1 MKRQSIAAREVLLIV
16 SLMSALTVPAIVG
29 AQTMDQ
35 YYAQPPFVG
44 EQVKPN
50 ILILMDNSGSMSER
64 ACFSLNCGTPTPP
77 STSFFGATTYNGCL
91 TR

>member
-1 MKRQSIAAREVLLIV
+1 MKRPSIAAREVLLIV
-16 SLMSALTVPAIVG
+16 SLISALAVPAIVE

-50 ILILMDNSGSMSER
+50 ILILMDNSGSMTER
-64 ACFSLNCGTPTPP
+64 A
-77 STSFFGATTYNGCL
+77 SFTLAAARRHRPVQFFRLPRPIVVCL